1 MKNLRKL
8 IAKVLIPCI
17 ILVNFPLPIFAA
29 PAEEELTLQIEHS
42 AVKKAKTGK
51 TIPVTAN
58 FAVAEGSEIVRIYF
72 RAVGSKPYYFVPM
85 VTSHNSEYYSILPA
99 PDGTVASIEYLFLVK
114 TYNNRVF
121 TSKANTVTVTG
132 RKKISAD
139 SKQDIVDVS
148 IETTQIPAQI
158 VGFNE
163 KTRVRLVTQS
173 EKHGVLAGLYANKDT
188 GGTSSSGHYHGTIE
202 ASEGSHLNALLIGGG
217 VTAGVIALA
226 VIAGSSGSGGSSS
239 STDPGTTVSTGAGL
253 WTLQFEYSPCSKTT
267 SQTVACSTEGLVTS
281 VSPTAIGIPLPE
293 SCSNSPYGGLADLF
307 TVGGSCD
314 TVTACNNYSSSDLT
328 GKTCAAKSIILYKND
343 GLRVERWSL
352 Q

>member
-8 IAKVLIPCI
+8 IAKVLIPFI

-29 PAEEELTLQIEHS
+29 PIEEELTLQIEHS
-42 AVKKAKTGK
+42 AVKKAKAGK
-51 TIPVTAN
+51 TIPITAN
-58 FAVAEGSEIVRIYF
+58 FAVAEGIEIVRIYF
-72 RAVGSKPYYFVPM
+72 RAVGSTPYYFVPM
-85 VTSHNSEYYSILPA
+85 IVSDNSEYYSILPA
-99 PDGTVASIEYLFLVK
+99 PDGTVATIEYLFLVK
-114 TYNNRVF
+114 TYNNRIF

-132 RKKISAD
+132 RKDVSAD
-139 SKQDIVDVS
+139 DKQDIVDASV
-148 IETTQIPAQI
+148 ETTKVPATM

-173 EKHGVLAGLYANKDT
+173 EKHGVRAGLYDNKDT

-202 ASEGSHLNALLIGGG
+202 ASERSHLNAWLIGGG
-217 VTAGVIALA
+217 VAAGAIAIA
-226 VIAGSSGSGGSSS
+226 VIAGSGGSSS
-239 STDPGTTVSTGAGL
+239 STDTDTTVSTGVGS
-253 WTLQFEYSPCSKTT
+253 WTLDFEYSPCSKTT

-314 TVTACNNYSSSDLT
+314 TVTACNNYSSSNLSS
-328 GKTCAAKSIILYKND
+328 KTCAAKSIILYKND
-343 GLRVERWSL
+343 GLRVERWSV